1 LVIQLTEQYCPG
13 VLQSEFDLHN
23 HPTNITNPHQLISSA
38 SHSTHQLINSSTHQL
53 INSSTHQLI
62 NSSTHQL
69 TMGKGSVFLLGPGF
83 IGLEILGELLR
94 EGYQVTTLVR
104 REEARA
110 SLEKL
115 GSKTVLGSLD
125 DSDIIRNTAAAADIV
140 IHTATADHKPSA
152 VSILDGIAERAKS
165 GKSSIYIHTSGC
177 SVITDNSNGEYV
189 SEKIY
194 EDDKPETIDSVAD
207 DAPHRSID
215 LAILKRR
222 KEFGMKAKI
231 SIVFPPVIYGLGKDN
246 RLSIQIPTMARFAIK
261 HGYAGYV
268 GKGKS
273 VWGQI
278 HVSDLAR
285 GYMTILHYME
295 STSGEKVLQNP
306 YFFVENG
313 EEHSWKQCAEEIGKA
328 LQQAGKI
335 QDSTPRQIPSD
346 LFGDLF
352 QEWSVAVIGQNARNR
367 ANRLRALGWKPQE
380 KSTFESLVLDELPIL
395 LAEKGDY
402 KGYAAAVAS

>member
-1 LVIQLTEQYCPG
+1 M
-13 VLQSEFDLHN
+13 
-23 HPTNITNPHQLISSA
+23 A
-38 SHSTHQLINSSTHQL
+38 
-53 INSSTHQLI
+53 
-62 NSSTHQL
+62 
-69 TMGKGSVFLLGPGF
+69 GKGAVFLLGPGF

-125 DSDIIRNTAAAADIV
+125 DGDVIRNAAAAADIV
-140 IHTATADHKPSA
+140 IHTASADHKPSA
-152 VSILDGIAERAKS
+152 ISILEGIEERAKS
-165 GKSSIYIHTSGC
+165 GKRSIYIHTSGC
-177 SVITDNSNGEYV
+177 SLITDKSNGEYV

-222 KEFGMKAKI
+222 NELGAKAKI

-246 RLSIQIPTMARFAIK
+246 RLSIQIPTMTRFAIK
-261 HGYAGYV
+261 HGFAGYV
-268 GKGKS
+268 GKGKAL
-273 VWGQI
+273 WGQI

-295 STSGEKVLQNP
+295 STSGEEVLKNP
-306 YFFVENG
+306 YFFIENG
-313 EEHSWKQCAEEIGKA
+313 EEYSWKQCAGEIGKA
-328 LQQAGKI
+328 LHQAGKI
-335 QDSTPRQIPSD
+335 QDPTPKEIPSD
-346 LFGDLF
+346 LYGDLF

-380 KSTFESLVLDELPIL
+380 KSTFDSLVEDELAIL
-395 LAEKGDY
+395 LAEKGEF
-402 KGYAAAVAS
+402 KGYGGAVAS